1 MKTIGG
7 HENPSWL
14 PRSLATGGRVSF
26 IGAVRP
32 LLCNGIQS
40 GPDRMRD
47 DRVKSHWKQRFAYN
61 TKGALTKPIKYC
73 TAQTMMGKE
82 FPRPKDGVELFR
94 IESRFFSLLLLLL
107 VPTAVGSV
115 PMMIS
120 REKQHWDVDASS
132 AGASTST
139 RSTATPTQ
147 HAAAVI
153 HSVISSFSSLPQTE
167 QQ

>member
-1 MKTIGG
+1 
-7 HENPSWL
+7 
-14 PRSLATGGRVSF
+14 
-26 IGAVRP
+26 
-32 LLCNGIQS
+32 
-40 GPDRMRD
+40 
-47 DRVKSHWKQRFAYN
+47 
-61 TKGALTKPIKYC
+61 
-73 TAQTMMGKE
+73 MGKE

-120 REKQHWDVDASS
+120 REKQHRDVDASS
-132 AGASTST
+132 AGASTSA